1 MKGIISGAAGGGA
14 SMSPTTRYIPGPQ
27 GPKGDTGPQ
36 GPKGDAFTYSDF
48 TEEQLAALTGPQ
60 GPKGDTGPQGPK
72 GDAFTYSDFTEEQLA
87 ALTGPQGPKGDTGPQ
102 GEKGDAF
109 TYSDFTPEQLAALT
123 GPKGEKGDTGP
134 AGPAGPK
141 GDTGAQGEA
150 GAKGDTGPQGPKGD
164 TGPQG
169 PTGPQGEPGP
179 KGDPGSDAS
188 VTREAIDAALGYT
201 PANGDDYV
209 ESHQSELEAGMLM
222 GVNANGDVVTVE
234 RELFICNITGSGTT
248 ASPYACDKTTAEIY
262 QATQAGKLV
271 YARDSQR
278 DYPQVGGMG
287 PQLRQFAVIQ
297 DDGNLRGYVI
307 TTGAV
312 TKISV
317 YAELT
322 SNKVTALSA
331 SSTDA
336 QYPGAKCVWN
346 ALEVRQGKPGIYE
359 LYFVASEWVQD
370 DSGWWMQAAQVSG
383 LEGSYETP
391 PDIDVKLNGGGDDNT
406 ILDAFNKVGR
416 AVLENGSLTLTC
428 FTDEPPAVSFA
439 VTVRVWP

>member
-14 SMSPTTRYIPGPQ
+14 SMSPTTRYIP
-27 GPKGDTGPQ
+27 
-36 GPKGDAFTYSDF
+36 
-48 TEEQLAALTGPQ
+48 GPQ

-141 GDTGAQGEA
+141 GDPGAQGPKGETGAQGE
-150 GAKGDTGPQGPKGD
+150 TGPKGD

-234 RELFICNITGSGTT
+234 REVFICNITASGDT
-248 ASPYACDKTTAEIY
+248 YECDKTTSDIMLAK
-262 QATQAGKLV
+262 QAGKV
-271 YARDSQR
+271 IYGYDGTIF
-278 DYPQVGGMG
+278 YPATIVNVAMVRFEVLNGVNDIGYMLLSNGTMG
-287 PQLRQFAVIQ
+287 AINVQLQ
-297 DDGNLRGYVI
+297 
-307 TTGAV
+307 
-312 TKISV
+312 S
-317 YAELT
+317 T
-322 SNKVTALSA
+322 SNRVNSLSA

-383 LEGSYETP
+383 LEDSYETP